1 MMANMESEPKVKK
14 LILKK
19 ETLRDLT
26 AHNAGEIMAGGKG
39 GNTKKL
45 TCACGC
51 TVMATGCLMTGV
63 NCYPY
68 SRVC

>member
-1 MMANMESEPKVKK
+1 MKRETKIKK
-14 LILKK
+14 LTLNK

-26 AHNAGEIMAGGKG
+26 AQNAGEVKG
-39 GNTKKL
+39 GAKGANTKKL
-45 TCACGC
+45 TCACKC
-51 TVMATGCLMTGV
+51 TYIATGCLMTGV